1 MNEENKSWPKYQY
14 ECVQSF
20 SDYTQGNYFIYY
32 LVLIKY
38 KYLARRSNNNR
49 EELTFD
55 FYDIIFLV
63 SQLRSLNR
71 QISKS
76 LMNIPWPYLQN
87 LPSFFYRIYLPNIS
101 SILNSNYDTLS
112 FSPIVNNTNHYQNH
126 FIDINMSTNNLILP
140 SNNETNF
147 WTVMI

>member
-1 MNEENKSWPKYQY
+1 M
-14 ECVQSF
+14 
-20 SDYTQGNYFIYY
+20 
-32 LVLIKY
+32 
-38 KYLARRSNNNR
+38 
-49 EELTFD
+49 
-55 FYDIIFLV
+55 V

-112 FSPIVNNTNHYQNH
+112 FSPIVNNTNH

-147 WTVMI
+147 WTVML